1 MLTSDQ
7 GESTGVNNIF
17 RITFGDKWNFLHV
30 VDDLGHVH
38 LAKKKNDQKKKKNDQ
53 QKMST
58 LLMEKFI

>member
-38 LAKKKNDQKKKKNDQ
+38 LAKKKNYQTKKKMTNK
-53 QKMST
+53 KCPPC
-58 LLMEKFI
+58 